1 MNSFFE
7 SGGVLFAVVAAHVFA
22 LITVL
27 WAPHPKPVVDLPT
40 IQGVLI
46 PAPPAEVVQKISVKK
61 KTYRVK
67 KKDKKIVKKHK
78 KKTIKKIKKTLPIHR
93 DATVSRQIID
103 DVIETKDVSE
113 EPVIMPS
120 PVVSHQENNAQGAPI
135 LPPKMDANP
144 LNNPAPAYPKLS
156 RRLDEQGVVTLEV
169 LILKDGSVGAVRL
182 KQSSGFSRLD
192 KTAIKAIKRWRY
204 VPARQGK
211 ETIEY
216 WYIQKLAFT
225 LNS

>member
-27 WAPHPKPVVDLPT
+27 WAPQSKPVVDLPT

-61 KTYRVK
+61 KPDRINK
-67 KKDKKIVKKHK
+67 KTVKKHK

-103 DVIETKDVSE
+103 DVIETKDVTE

-120 PVVSHQENNAQGAPI
+120 PVVSHQENDAQGAPI

-182 KQSSGFSRLD
+182 KQSSGFYRLD

>member
-1 MNSFFE
+1 MSN
-7 SGGVLFAVVAAHVFA
+7 
-22 LITVL
+22 
-27 WAPHPKPVVDLPT
+27 
-40 IQGVLI
+40 
-46 PAPPAEVVQKISVKK
+46 
-61 KTYRVK
+61 
-67 KKDKKIVKKHK
+67 KDN
-78 KKTIKKIKKTLPIHR
+78 
-93 DATVSRQIID
+93 A
-103 DVIETKDVSE
+103 
-113 EPVIMPS
+113 
-120 PVVSHQENNAQGAPI
+120 AQGAPV
-135 LPPKMDANP
+135 LPPKMDANA

-169 LILKDGSVGAVRL
+169 LILKDGSVGDVRL

-204 VPARQGK
+204 IPARRGN